1 MWDEAV
7 DDCLTAL
14 KFVPNCFVTKKMLKQ
29 LYDALF
35 ANDDIIFINKNSNNV
50 KFVSSGMVILSV
62 DLD

>member
-1 MWDEAV
+1 
-7 DDCLTAL
+7 
-14 KFVPNCFVTKKMLKQ
+14 MLKQ

-35 ANDDIIFINKNSNNV
+35 PNDDIIFINKNSNNV

>member
-1 MWDEAV
+1 
-7 DDCLTAL
+7 
-14 KFVPNCFVTKKMLKQ
+14 MLKQ